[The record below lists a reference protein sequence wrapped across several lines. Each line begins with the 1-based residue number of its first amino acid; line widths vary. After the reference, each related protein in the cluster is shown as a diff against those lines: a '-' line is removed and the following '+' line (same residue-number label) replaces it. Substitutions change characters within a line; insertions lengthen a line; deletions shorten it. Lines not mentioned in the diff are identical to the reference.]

1 MPAVEPPVVPFRLA
15 FAQAA
20 LRDTVVMVATPTPS
34 WQRWIEV
41 LASVATIVIALA
53 LILLAVAL
61 LVAAW
66 NSRRI
71 VRSVNALLS
80 RLESGAQPVLRH
92 ANDVADNVNYITTSI
107 RGDVEQF
114 RHTLDGAQARLG
126 RASELAEQ
134 RIREFDA
141 LLKVVQEEAEHL
153 FIDTASTMRG
163 VRASVETLQQIRERE
178 RRADRLDDFDE
189 EDLARFRDEPRR
201 QP

>member
-20 LRDTVVMVATPTPS
+20 LRDTVVMVATPAPS

-53 LILLAVAL
+53 LILLAVVL
-61 LVAAW
+61 LIAAW
-66 NSRRI
+66 NSRKIIRTL
-71 VRSVNALLS
+71 NALFG
-80 RLESGAQPVLRH
+80 RLETGAQQMMGH
-92 ANDVADNVNYITTSI
+92 ANGVADNVNHITTSI
-107 RGDVEQF
+107 RRDVERIRQ
-114 RHTLDGAQARLG
+114 TLDGAQARLG
-126 RASELAEQ
+126 RASDLAEQ

-141 LLKVVQEEAEHL
+141 LLKIVQEEAEHL